1 MARAGRAFG
10 VLVGLVGVVAG
21 AAYCGMAGG
30 RRLEDRTSAPELPGS
45 ALVKVVDLEWP
56 PGNIAVSRT
65 GRVFF
70 TYHPDGDPPAE
81 VLELVDGKPVP
92 YPREK
97 IEPAYQT
104 VLSVRIDRQDRLWVL
119 DHGGYG
125 RGQPRLLAFD
135 LASNRLVHRYDF
147 PSDVAGL
154 ASMLNDFQVDPAGE
168 TIYIAEASP
177 IIRRP
182 AIIVYDVV
190 RGTSRRLLERHPSV
204 MPDDFILSAGGRDMY
219 AFGLVPLRIGVD
231 SIALDRKGDWL
242 YYGPVNGDRLYRVAT
257 RDLRDQKLAPEALA
271 RKVED
276 FAPKTISDGL
286 SSDDAGRIY
295 LTDPEHAA
303 IVAVEPDGK
312 KLRTIVKDP
321 RLRWPDGLSFGPDGW
336 LWLTCSALEDV
347 LFRPSSARK
356 AHAPYQI
363 WRFQPGATAT
373 PGQ

>member
-1 MARAGRAFG
+1 MRRLGRVIGALLG
-10 VLVGLVGVVAG
+10 VAVVGLGGVYFFLG
-21 AAYCGMAGG
+21 GG
-30 RRLEDRTSAPELPGS
+30 RRLEDRTSAPELAGA
-45 ALVKVVDLEWP
+45 ALVVAAELDYP
-56 PGNIAVSRT
+56 PGNIAVSKA

-70 TYHPDGDPPAE
+70 TYHPDGDPPAQ
-81 VLELVDGKPVP
+81 VMELVDGKPVP
-92 YPREK
+92 YPREA

-119 DHGGYG
+119 DHAGYG
-125 RGQPRLLAFD
+125 RGQPRILAFD
-135 LASNRLVHRYDF
+135 LASDRLVHRYDF

-204 MPDDFILSAGGRDMY
+204 MPDDFILHVGGRDMY

-231 SIALDRKGDWL
+231 SIALDRRGEWL

-257 RDLRDQKLAPEALA
+257 RDLRDLQLAPAALA

-276 FAPKTISDGL
+276 FAPKTLSDGL
-286 SSDDAGRIY
+286 SSDDAGRVY
-295 LTDPEHAA
+295 LTDPEHSA
-303 IVAVEPDGK
+303 IVVVEPDGK
-312 KLRTIVKDP
+312 RLRTLVKDP

-336 LWLTCSALEDV
+336 LWLTCSALEDF
-347 LFRPSSARK
+347 LFRPVSARA